1 MSASHLLG
9 LQGPQ
14 KTPADRRAESA
25 PFDLN
30 RVNLQP
36 LLPQFHLEGD
46 DTVNDDAQEAEPT
59 EGLTCWGSK
68 QWWKGWICP
77 PPPPNLQPLLPQFH
91 RPFGNEGECG
101 ARILICFCKMQQKSS
116 RSIYWI
122 HPSFF
127 LSSRT
132 DLAWVGMHV
141 SCNVFA
147 NIQRLQWQTSAI
159 RRHSGHFLI
168 SLGG

>member
-1 MSASHLLG
+1 MPTTLLRALPPPCDGPASYER
-9 LQGPQ
+9 
-14 KTPADRRAESA
+14 KVMTPSTTTHGEQSRRKVWNVGVANSDGRAESA
-25 PFDLN
+25 
-30 RVNLQP
+30 
-36 LLPQFHLEGD
+36 
-46 DTVNDDAQEAEPT
+46 
-59 EGLTCWGSK
+59 
-68 QWWKGWICP
+68 
-77 PPPPNLQPLLPQFH
+77 PPPNLQPLLPQFH
-91 RPFGNEGECG
+91 RLFGNEGECG
-101 ARILICFCKMQQKSS
+101 ARIIICFCKMQQKSS

>member
-1 MSASHLLG
+1 M
-9 LQGPQ
+9 
-14 KTPADRRAESA
+14 
-25 PFDLN
+25 
-30 RVNLQP
+30 
-36 LLPQFHLEGD
+36 
-46 DTVNDDAQEAEPT
+46 
-59 EGLTCWGSK
+59 EGLNLPPPLIYNPYYPSSTCLRRKAMTLSMTTHGEQSRWKVRHVGGSK
-68 QWWKGWICP
+68 QWWKSWIW
-77 PPPPNLQPLLPQFH
+77 PPPPNLQPLLSQLH

-101 ARILICFCKMQQKSS
+101 AWILICFCKMQQKSS

-159 RRHSGHFLI
+159 KRHSGQFLI
-168 SLGG
+168 SFGG